1 VKFQVATRVLRRFDD
16 DNPGHAGLLLLA
28 NILVAGFEPFQNAP
42 DEVLR
47 NKPSALQWPVQKRG
61 GYERKLPALEVA
73 IISES
78 KTFLCSIA
86 CQKVVDAVYRGQVV
100 YTPLSFVDILPDHY
114 KHNPISL
121 YDPRKAPLLN
131 QYRLIVPRL
140 RGIIEVCQFA
150 ILLALY
156 VLAMVRREGLRFTVY
171 EIIFCAYTTG
181 WILEEFAAM
190 IEHGWKVHMQ
200 NL

>member
-1 VKFQVATRVLRRFDD
+1 M
-16 DNPGHAGLLLLA
+16 LLLA

-42 DEVLR
+42 IETLR
-47 NKPSALQWPVQKRG
+47 GNPSALQWPVQRRG

-73 IISES
+73 ITSGS
-78 KTFLCSIA
+78 KTFLSSST
-86 CQKVVDAVYRGQVV
+86 CQKVVDAIYRGQVI

-121 YDPRKAPLLN
+121 YNPRKAPLLN

-140 RGIIEVCQFA
+140 RGMIEVCQFA

-156 VLAMVRREGLRFTVY
+156 VLTMVSREGLQITIFEV
-171 EIIFCAYTTG
+171 IFCAYATG
-181 WILEEFAAM
+181 WIQ
-190 IEHGWKVHMQ
+190 IERAHV
-200 NL
+200 